1 MTESFIKYRAYT
13 ISQFVLDDA
22 FIDWVKAPNE
32 ERMAFWEEFQEKV
45 PQQKEKI
52 ILARAMI
59 LDLKMEKEIV
69 DEGTKDRLWSRI
81 RENSAVKAPVVR
93 MINWRMIGVAAAV
106 LIIVLSI
113 AYFKT
118 FTRENR
124 EVIQTAFGEK
134 RSITLPDRSVVVLN
148 AASKIEF
155 HEKWEAGSP
164 REVWVDGEAFFDV
177 VHINQPGSPVNPS
190 ERFIVHLKN
199 MDVEV
204 LGTRFS
210 VNTRRNEE
218 QVVLETG
225 SVKVALKNKSKEV
238 FLKPGEMLRL
248 SAGTDSVKKEETNAE
263 TQSSWKNNQL
273 IFNNTSLA
281 EIAMLIEDNYGYK
294 VEISDTSL
302 LNKTFAGT
310 LSSENEEILFKA
322 LETMLDVRITVQ
334 NKIVTISKK

>member
-1 MTESFIKYRAYT
+1 
-13 ISQFVLDDA
+13 
-22 FIDWVKAPNE
+22 
-32 ERMAFWEEFQEKV
+32 
-45 PQQKEKI
+45 
-52 ILARAMI
+52 
-59 LDLKMEKEIV
+59 
-69 DEGTKDRLWSRI
+69 
-81 RENSAVKAPVVR
+81 

-106 LIIVLSI
+106 LIVALSV
-113 AYFKT
+113 AYFKS
-118 FTRENR
+118 NNSDSR

-134 RSITLPDRSVVVLN
+134 RSVTLPDQSTVILN

-155 HEKWEAGSP
+155 AKKWEAGSA
-164 REVWVDGEAFFDV
+164 REVWVEGEAYFDV
-177 VHINQPGSPVNPS
+177 VHINRTGTPVNPS
-190 ERFIVHLKN
+190 ERFTVHLKT

-238 FLKPGEMLRL
+238 YLKPGEMLRL

-273 IFNNTSLA
+273 AFNNTSLA

-294 VEISDTSL
+294 VEITDTSL

-322 LETMLDVRITVQ
+322 LETMLDVRITVE

>member
-113 AYFKT
+113 A
-118 FTRENR
+118 E
-124 EVIQTAFGEK
+124 
-134 RSITLPDRSVVVLN
+134 
-148 AASKIEF
+148 AS
-155 HEKWEAGSP
+155 
-164 REVWVDGEAFFDV
+164 
-177 VHINQPGSPVNPS
+177 
-190 ERFIVHLKN
+190 
-199 MDVEV
+199 
-204 LGTRFS
+204 FS
-210 VNTRRNEE
+210 
-218 QVVLETG
+218 L
-225 SVKVALKNKSKEV
+225 VA
-238 FLKPGEMLRL
+238 
-248 SAGTDSVKKEETNAE
+248 
-263 TQSSWKNNQL
+263 
-273 IFNNTSLA
+273 
-281 EIAMLIEDNYGYK
+281 
-294 VEISDTSL
+294 
-302 LNKTFAGT
+302 
-310 LSSENEEILFKA
+310 
-322 LETMLDVRITVQ
+322 
-334 NKIVTISKK
+334 